1 MSHEELGD
9 PTLHVRLSYL
19 TSAVDD
25 LKRNVSD
32 VNETLKTLI
41 RVEERQLS
49 QAAHIDDLR
58 KTSVDHEERLQ
69 KVEHDVPP
77 LREMRSWV
85 VAAVLVL
92 CIAGAAALA
101 SGWIQLKGPVE
112 VVRTK

>member
-1 MSHEELGD
+1 MSSAEAGD
-9 PTLHVRLSYL
+9 PTLHVRLAYL
-19 TSAVDD
+19 AESVDE
-25 LKRNVSD
+25 LKTEVSE

-41 RVEERQLS
+41 RVEERQTS
-49 QAAHIDDLR
+49 QAEAIKALNA
-58 KTSVDHEERLQ
+58 SVDDHETRLQ
-69 KVEHDVPP
+69 SIEHDVPP

-101 SGWIQLKGPVE
+101 SGWIQIKGPIE

>member
-1 MSHEELGD
+1 MSSEEPVD
-9 PTLHVRLSYL
+9 STLHVRLSYL

-25 LKRNVSD
+25 LKEGLSD
-32 VNETLKTLI
+32 VNENLKTLI
-41 RVEERQLS
+41 RVEERQMS
-49 QAAHIDDLR
+49 QAEAISGLQR
-58 KTSVDHEERLQ
+58 TSTDHEERLQ
-69 KVEHDVPP
+69 AIEHDVPP